1 LLLLLLLLLI
11 LFKGLFLLNL
21 VSPFALTVMDDKLL
35 PLCASEPLAVEFILK
50 FTRRHFGDARRTSC
64 HSLMSTNDSVS
75 SDGAMHSI
83 DHDELSSQRQQQSG
97 QQHQH
102 SSAPDEGGVRRAQ
115 SSSSL
120 MSGATTEDTVSQY
133 SFASSVPT
141 HQKLIVRSEVRG
153 VMLDAIHTRVAER
166 SGEEQHVAQVEPED
180 AASTGGADQSINLA
194 ADDSSHHAIQSSD
207 VPGHEPVV
215 APVVTE
221 HEGALVS
228 PLHRINSAGVVPE
241 AEEEHS
247 EHLLVTSSL
256 LVTTSSVTSGPTP
269 RKLAAT
275 VSISTPPS
283 TSFLM
288 TGHHLGAAVVSPTAS
303 RHAARLP
310 PIEPTD
316 DLLNASDEIAVRR
329 RIEQLSLDLN
339 VRLSSHT
346 PSRNA
351 TFSSAGSGA
360 NSTLSQHRTR
370 GGGGGVPTSSASS
383 LVIPSSGAPLPS
395 VASGVDRRK
404 MRDGLIA
411 MSTEARK
418 EDVRTILCKREIKL
432 AEVLDEQVVLQ
443 KKLGTLTSDVNA
455 LADQKLS
462 LEHLRRNHHAEMN
475 RLRSEVNILNKELNG
490 LKWEEGRLHQE
501 ITDLTNSLQRFRHK
515 RSTEEVKRLQE
526 LNSVSYELMTI
537 EKAIEQ
543 ETTSYKDE
551 WQRLRRELR
560 VIQEEI
566 VSFSPQEWLA
576 AAVAAGMKKKI
587 AEAEFGGD
595 RQKAHQYA
603 TATLA
608 AAGRRKTVANI
619 VSDRSALDAFLQG
632 AL

>member
-1 LLLLLLLLLI
+1 MSA
-11 LFKGLFLLNL
+11 NDEL
-21 VSPFALTVMDDKLL
+21 VS
-35 PLCASEPLAVEFILK
+35 I
-50 FTRRHFGDARRTSC
+50 
-64 HSLMSTNDSVS
+64 S

-83 DHDELSSQRQQQSG
+83 DHDELSSQQQQQPG
-97 QQHQH
+97 QQH

-120 MSGATTEDTVSQY
+120 MSGATTEDIVSQY

-153 VMLDAIHTRVAER
+153 VMSDAIHSRIAER
-166 SGEEQHVAQVEPED
+166 SGEEQHVTQVDPEE
-180 AASTGGADQSINLA
+180 AALTGSADQSINRA
-194 ADDSSHHAIQSSD
+194 ADDSSHHAILSSD
-207 VPGHEPVV
+207 VPRHEPVV
-215 APVVTE
+215 AE

-228 PLHRINSAGVVPE
+228 PPHGINSAGVVPE
-241 AEEEHS
+241 AEDEHS

-256 LVTTSSVTSGPTP
+256 LVTTASSVTSGPTP

-310 PIEPTD
+310 PIDSTD
-316 DLLNASDEIAVRR
+316 DLINASDEVAVRR

-360 NSTLSQHRTR
+360 NSTLSQHRTS
-370 GGGGGVPTSSASS
+370 GAPTSSASP

-462 LEHLRRNHHAEMN
+462 LEHLRRDHHAEMN

-543 ETTSYKDE
+543 ETTSYKNE

-560 VIQEEI
+560 AIQEEI